1 MPPGL
6 TRIGIDEISYKRGH
20 KYLTVVVDHDTGAP
34 RRPGRRRTRTLDS
47 VGTAQPYRI
56 VRHTATSHR
65 RAPRTNTRCH
75 RTRPVQ
81 RTRPLPEYERAFA
94 ELADE
99 PAAWRRNGQVV
110 AVRFPDPEG
119 RRDAAGRV
127 IPHEFVVF
135 GDGADVVNSVYDGEQ
150 HLWPLVEQSFEHVWD
165 ADTTPSFADLR
176 FE

>member
-1 MPPGL
+1 MTEEGASRSHLIWATRGRKWGFRFLLDAGL
-6 TRIGIDEISYKRGH
+6 GD
-20 KYLTVVVDHDTGAP
+20 
-34 RRPGRRRTRTLDS
+34 
-47 VGTAQPYRI
+47 
-56 VRHTATSHR
+56 
-65 RAPRTNTRCH
+65 
-75 RTRPVQ
+75 
-81 RTRPLPEYERAFA
+81 PLPEYERAFA

-99 PAAWRRNGQVV
+99 PAAWRRNGHVV

-165 ADTTPSFADLR
+165 ADTTPSVADLR